1 MENLI
6 CKVELNGNVFW
17 AQVNDDFSY
26 SEFACNADIDDDV
39 VAQTA
44 QQIYEAVK
52 KEDSKVTQSAITRYA
67 VGIAA
72 DFKDN
77 YLKNCIDA
85 DYSKDFVPVLDNDFY
100 RRNDYEYPYGIEDAQ
115 VEYDRDEVESE
126 ILSLYTNY
134 FYDANDD
141 NCYGFDYQVS
151 EKLEEMGFDKLCE
164 EKGIEVEI
172 DYANVEDT
180 NISYDG
186 NSFLLRTYVILNFY
200 ERDDE

>member
-1 MENLI
+1 MEEII
-6 CKVELNGNVFW
+6 CKVELNGESVW

-39 VAQTA
+39 VKQTA
-44 QQIYEAVK
+44 QQIYDAVK
-52 KEDSKVTQSAITRYA
+52 KEDSKDTRYA
-67 VGIAA
+67 VSIEA

-85 DYSKDFVPVLDNDFY
+85 DYSKDFVPVLDNNFY
-100 RRNDYEYPYGIEDAQ
+100 IRNDYEYPYGIEDAQ

-126 ILSLYTNY
+126 ILSLYTKY
-134 FYDANDD
+134 FYDAHDD

-151 EKLEEMGFDKLCE
+151 EKLEEMGFGKLCE

-186 NSFLLRTYVILNFY
+186 NGFLFRTYVILNFY
-200 ERDDE
+200 ERDNE